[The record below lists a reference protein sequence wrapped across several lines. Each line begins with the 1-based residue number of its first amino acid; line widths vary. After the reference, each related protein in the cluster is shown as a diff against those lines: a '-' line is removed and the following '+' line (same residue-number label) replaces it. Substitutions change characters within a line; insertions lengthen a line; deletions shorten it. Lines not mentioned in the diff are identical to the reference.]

1 MSATPE
7 RPDAVPTPAPPRR
20 PISRFFLRLIGWTPD
35 IRPVP
40 NKYVLIGS
48 PHTSNWDFP
57 LALLLMRAIG
67 IEGHWIAK
75 HTVFRWPVGWFMRK
89 LGGLPVD
96 RTASHNF
103 VDQIVQLFDERD
115 RLVIT
120 IAPEGT
126 RKKTAHWKTGFYYI
140 ALGADVPIVLGY
152 LDYPRKRGGLGPM
165 IQPSGDLEADLD
177 RMKEFYADKTGRHP
191 GKTGVIAVAEP
202 RREGGGRGP

>member
-1 MSATPE
+1 M
-7 RPDAVPTPAPPRR
+7 
-20 PISRFFLRLIGWTPD
+20 FGWTPD

-40 NKYVLIGS
+40 DKCVLIGA

-57 LALLLMRAIG
+57 IALLLMRVIG

-75 HTVFRWPVGWFMRK
+75 HTVFRWPIGWFMRK

-103 VDQIVQLFDERD
+103 VDQIVQLFEERD

-140 ALGADVPIVLGY
+140 ALGAGVPILLGY
-152 LDYPRKRGGLGPM
+152 LDYPSRRGGIGPA
-165 IQPSGDLEADLD
+165 IEPSGDLEADLETM
-177 RMKEFYADKTGRHP
+177 RVFYADKTGRHP
-191 GKTGVIAVAEP
+191 TKKGDISIAS
-202 RREGGGRGP
+202 REGEDR

>member
-1 MSATPE
+1 V
-7 RPDAVPTPAPPRR
+7 PD
-20 PISRFFLRLIGWTPD
+20 
-35 IRPVP
+35 
-40 NKYVLIGS
+40 KYVLIGS

-57 LALLLMRAIG
+57 IALLLLRVLG

-75 HTVFRWPVGWFMRK
+75 HTVFRWPVGWLMRW

-96 RTASHNF
+96 RTSSHNF
-103 VDQIVQLFDERD
+103 VDQIVQLFEERE

-126 RKKTAHWKTGFYYI
+126 RKRTAHWKTGFYYI
-140 ALGADVPIVLGY
+140 ALGAGIPIVLGY
-152 LDYPRKRGGLGPM
+152 LDYPNKRGGLGPT

-191 GKTGVIAVAEP
+191 GKMGEIAIASSQKND
-202 RREGGGRGP
+202 RT